1 MELKDIKHA
10 ILHKQRIRCGDL
22 TGTPFGCIMRL
33 AHNDNIVCD
42 LDRIKLSPESRLGWQ
57 YLVEFLDK
65 NNNTVY
71 TGKLE
76 ECEIIFEQC
85 SLEQEVS

>member
-10 ILHKQRIRCGDL
+10 ILHKQKIRCGDL

-33 AHNDNIVCD
+33 AHNDNVVCD
-42 LDRIKLSPESRLGWQ
+42 LDKIKLSPESKLAWR

-76 ECEIIFEQC
+76 ECILID
-85 SLEQEVS
+85 V

>member
-10 ILHKQRIRCGDL
+10 ILHKQKIRCGDL

-33 AHNDNIVCD
+33 AHNDNVVCD
-42 LDRIKLSPESRLGWQ
+42 LDKIKLSPESKLHWQ

-76 ECEIIFEQC
+76 DCILIENE
-85 SLEQEVS
+85 L